1 MRTFEAELFEVGHV
15 HELVGDCS
23 AAVSAQIIVCKH
35 HTLLLFRRLL
45 LDGRSVESK
54 QIAP

>member
-1 MRTFEAELFEVGHV
+1 MEVEHFEVGHV
-15 HELVGDCS
+15 NELVGDCS
-23 AAVSAQIIVCKH
+23 AAVSAKIIDCKH